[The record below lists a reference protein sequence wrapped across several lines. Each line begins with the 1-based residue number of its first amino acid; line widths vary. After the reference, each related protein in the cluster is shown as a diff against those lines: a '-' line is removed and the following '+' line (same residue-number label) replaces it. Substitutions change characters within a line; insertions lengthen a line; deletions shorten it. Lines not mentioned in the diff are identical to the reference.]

1 MKENKKKYLKRYD
14 LINLADSNKIWT
26 KTMSVSEIKDLLNKL
41 EIEIAKY
48 DFEKDNNFIMNS
60 RRKYLKEMLE
70 VRLQEKDGN
79 INELINESLFNF
91 WEFIND
97 EYPGNMV
104 LCSKELG
111 IPFKDFEEMDKMYRE
126 KGIICLQEK
135 DLILEMIKTIKN
147 YI

>member
-14 LINLADSNKIWT
+14 LINLADSNKIWA